1 MAKKTDKVVRDVGHK
16 IHVGG
21 NRGRIMRTT
30 REFRKDTN
38 QEIVQDAVNKRGFAR
53 LSVFVKVRS
62 EKNPGLGYLG
72 YHGAS
77 ISIDVPSFE
86 MSEQFVLRLKQS
98 VISLAQEMKLGLPN
112 TVIVER

>member
-77 ISIDVPSFE
+77 IAVDVSSFE
-86 MSEQFVLRLKQS
+86 NSELFVQRLKEA
-98 VISLAQEMKLGLPN
+98 VIAIARDMKAGLPN